1 VQNIKITLVEVVW
14 SDDDISNS
22 YIERLNI
29 YLNPNKLK
37 YVTTAMFNK
46 EILPGID
53 KTNLYNRFM
62 LVFDYD
68 ESKEY
73 QRRFSY
79 SSPKQ
84 TDNNSDL
91 RYFRLPN
98 KQKIMLNSAIDI
110 PSEYLIRANLG
121 EMKEIENNPKVKRNL
136 DFNIENLNYTR
147 KFENDI
153 LEQYEVIVRNWKNNP
168 KFNKNDVQRAHNMM
182 IDGKKQFMFCDLELL
197 KIAYV
202 KLYDRY
208 ISTNDETIKKKMAQ
222 LKNKINEHPVRKE
235 LKNLNK

>member
-1 VQNIKITLVEVVW
+1 VQNNKITLVEVVW
-14 SDDDISNS
+14 SDDDISSS

-37 YVTTAMFNK
+37 YITTAMFNK

-68 ESKEY
+68 ESKGY
-73 QRRFSY
+73 QRCFSY

-98 KQKIMLNSAIDI
+98 MQKIMLNSAIDI
-110 PSEYLIRANLG
+110 PSGYLIRANLG
-121 EMKEIENNPKVKRNL
+121 EMKEIENNPIVKRNL
-136 DFNIENLNYTR
+136 DFNIENLNYAR
-147 KFENDI
+147 KFEDDI

-168 KFNKNDVQRAHNMM
+168 KFNKSDVQKAHNMM
-182 IDGKKQFMFCDLELL
+182 IDVKKQFMFCDLELL

-202 KLYDRY
+202 KLYNQY
-208 ISTNDETIKKKMAQ
+208 IIKNDETIKEKMIQ

-235 LKNLNK
+235 LKRIK